1 MDITLYI
8 VTSLVGAGW
17 YLNKNGKQ
25 PRAKYIT
32 RNNILNEENFVP
44 NEDFS

>member
-32 RNNILNEENFVP
+32 LDSNAALQTP
-44 NEDFS
+44 MTL